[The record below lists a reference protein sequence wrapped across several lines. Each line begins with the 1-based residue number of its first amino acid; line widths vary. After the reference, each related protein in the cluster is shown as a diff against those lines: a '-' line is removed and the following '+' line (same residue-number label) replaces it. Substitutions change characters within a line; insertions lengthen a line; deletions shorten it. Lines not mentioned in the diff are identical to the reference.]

1 MIHYDS
7 FDSFLLSLYLIKSA
21 SKSSK
26 KKSLSRFPVAS
37 SLLAQDSL
45 QRLGLVASR
54 VELRTESG
62 LVGVNPKMV
71 GETPTIS
78 MGFDP
83 TKKW

>member
-21 SKSSK
+21 SK

-83 TKKW
+83 TKK